1 MSGMSGQSG
10 EDADAARQRRLDA
23 LRGLAS
29 QAEQVGASDSAAPQT
44 RQAAPMP
51 ATPQPAPA
59 LAPLVSGA
67 PHGVARTFASGRR
80 RATALAVGGALIVIA
95 VVVGAILHASGVSAS
110 LPQLGAKPTPAL
122 TDTVISTVT
131 DKPLYCPSTPAWS
144 PNGQSLAVFGQTNLP
159 TDSCGPYIPQTAIA
173 QLSGGSA
180 AYQSSNQPAGLALD
194 IISATT
200 RQAPRQI
207 ALPAL
212 SYHNGKTRNPAVL
225 AHNQQINDLLC
236 DHSALCQVQSV
247 SLQSLSW
254 TPDGRSVVIFFTY
267 QLLTGYNVPPLNTP
281 DAAPATTAM
290 GGGLII
296 TQVAANAPAPR
307 VLLHT
312 APKQP
317 YTATTPNPP
326 AFIWNLATGT
336 ATNAALPGSG
346 SLDTVAFA
354 PAYQWTSDGQ
364 IVPLAAAAPAGK
376 ATITPWRAGAI
387 AQPLQSAG
395 VLYRTSQWLWSP
407 HGRYT
412 MPNLATATYVNVNGA
427 GGGATPAT
435 GYAPPLTNAPDAA
448 TSAAIRASL
457 TVRPGVELARN
468 ADGSLLASYAC
479 QADGDALLTI
489 RPTRSAAQPEQTSY
503 TYPSSLYSYSCF
515 GDIGDLV
522 WSPDGSRIA
531 IADTQDEQIIV
542 WLIHTAP

>member
-1 MSGMSGQSG
+1 MSDYHDDD
-10 EDADAARQRRLDA
+10 DAEARQRRLAA

-29 QAEQVGASDSAAPQT
+29 QAERIEPSASITSEAQQSTDVAP
-44 RQAAPMP
+44 AS
-51 ATPQPAPA
+51 PQPAPSR
-59 LAPLVSGA
+59 APLLSDTPRGPTSA
-67 PHGVARTFASGRR
+67 FSSRRWRAS
-80 RATALAVGGALIVIA
+80 ALAVVAALIVIA

-122 TDTVISTVT
+122 TDKIISTVT
-131 DKPLYCPSTPAWS
+131 GKPIYCPSTPAWS
-144 PNGQSLAVFGQTNLP
+144 PNGQSLATFGQTNMP

-180 AYQSSNQPAGLALD
+180 AFQSSNQPTGLALD

-200 RQAPRQI
+200 RQVTRQV

-212 SYHNGKTRNPAVL
+212 FQHNGKTRDPAIL
-225 AHNQQINDLLC
+225 EHNQQINDLLC
-236 DHSALCQVQSV
+236 DHSTLCQVQSV
-247 SLQSLSW
+247 SLQSLAWS
-254 TPDGRSVVIFFTY
+254 PDGRSIVIFFTY
-267 QLLTGYNVPPLNTP
+267 QLLTDYNAPPLDNP

-290 GGGLII
+290 GGGLVIA
-296 TQVAANAPAPR
+296 QVAEGASAPR

-312 APKQP
+312 CPKQP
-317 YTATTPNPP
+317 YTTTTPNQP

-336 ATNAALPGSG
+336 ATDAALPGAG

-364 IVPLAAAAPAGK
+364 IIPLTAAAPTTGR

-387 AQPLQSAG
+387 AQPLQSPG
-395 VLYRTSQWLWSP
+395 ILYRTSQWLWSP
-407 HGRYT
+407 DGHYA
-412 MPNLATATYVNVNGA
+412 MPNLATATYVNMNGA
-427 GGGATPAT
+427 GAGATSDA

-457 TVRPGVELARN
+457 TIRPGVELARN

-479 QADGDALLTI
+479 QADGSALLTI
-489 RPTRSAAQPEQTSY
+489 RPTRSAAQPTQATYS
-503 TYPSSLYSYSCF
+503 YPSSLYSYSCF
-515 GDIGDLV
+515 GDIGDLI

-531 IADTQDEQIIV
+531 IADAQDEQIII
-542 WLIHTAP
+542 WQIHTAS

>member
-1 MSGMSGQSG
+1 MSDYHGDD
-10 EDADAARQRRLDA
+10 DAEARQRRLAA

-29 QAEQVGASDSAAPQT
+29 QAEQTEQSADVA
-44 RQAAPMP
+44 P
-51 ATPQPAPA
+51 ATPQPAPSRPPLPSDTPRETTSAFSSRRWRASA
-59 LAPLVSGA
+59 LAA
-67 PHGVARTFASGRR
+67 VA
-80 RATALAVGGALIVIA
+80 ALIVIA

-110 LPQLGAKPTPAL
+110 LPQLGAKPAPAL
-122 TDTVISTVT
+122 TDKIISTVT
-131 DKPLYCPSTPAWS
+131 GKPIYCPSNPAWS
-144 PNGQSLAVFGQTNLP
+144 PDSQSLATFGQTNMP

-180 AYQSSNQPAGLALD
+180 AFQSSNQPTGLALD

-200 RQAPRQI
+200 RQVTRQI

-212 SYHNGKTRNPAVL
+212 FQ
-225 AHNQQINDLLC
+225 HNQQINDLLC
-236 DHSALCQVQSV
+236 DHSTLCQVQSV

-254 TPDGRSVVIFFTY
+254 SPDGRSVVIFFTY
-267 QLLTGYNVPPLNTP
+267 QLLTDYNAPPASNP
-281 DAAPATTAM
+281 NAAPATTVM
-290 GGGLII
+290 GGGLVIA
-296 TQVAANAPAPR
+296 QVAAGAPAPR

-317 YTATTPNPP
+317 YTTTTPNQP

-336 ATNAALPGSG
+336 ATDAALPGSG

-364 IVPLAAAAPAGK
+364 IVPLATGAAPGK
-376 ATITPWRAGAI
+376 TTITPWRAGAI

-395 VLYRTSQWLWSP
+395 MLYRTSQWLWSP
-407 HGRYT
+407 DGHYT
-412 MPNLATATYVNVNGA
+412 MPNLATAAYMNLSGA
-427 GGGATPAT
+427 GAGAASDA

-479 QADGDALLTI
+479 QADGSALLTI
-489 RPTRSAAQPEQTSY
+489 RPTRSDAPSTQATY

-531 IADTQDEQIIV
+531 IADTQDEQIII
-542 WLIHTAP
+542 WQIHTAP